1 MTYRIEFK
9 ETALKEWKKLD
20 PTIRSMFVKKLKKLQ
35 ESPRVEK
42 NKLREMSDCYKIKLR
57 ASGYRLVYKVLDGVL
72 VIEVIAVG
80 IRERNSVYGD
90 AKNRLK

>member
-1 MTYRIEFK
+1 MTYRVEFK

-20 PTIRSMFVKKLKKLQ
+20 PTIRGMFVKKLKKLQ
-35 ESPRVEK
+35 ENPRVEK

-57 ASGYRLVYKVLDGVL
+57 AAGYRLVYKVLDGVL

-80 IRERNSVYGD
+80 IRERSSVYGA
-90 AKNRLK
+90 AKKRLE

>member
-20 PTIRSMFVKKLKKLQ
+20 PTIRSMFVKKLQ

-42 NKLREMSDCYKIKLR
+42 NTLREMSDCYKIKLR
-57 ASGYRLVYKVLDGVL
+57 AAGYRLVYKVPDGVL